1 LEVEDDVDV
10 FDVGVDEVGVE
21 EAVTSGREYASQ
33 KPDRRHP
40 CRPSDHRRWFGN
52 TALPRSAE
60 RRTEERQKLE
70 RRRAQR
76 SR

>member
-10 FDVGVDEVGVE
+10 VDVGADEVGVE

-33 KPDRRHP
+33 KPDRRHL
-40 CRPSDHRRWFGN
+40 CRPSEHRRWFGD
-52 TALPRSAE
+52 TALPLSTARW
-60 RRTEERQKLE
+60 TEERQKVG
-70 RRRAQR
+70 RQCAQR